1 MKRMSLSIII
11 CQICLL
17 AIAQQLGERV
27 EAYTDKSCYLTGE
40 RIHVSV
46 LITEKDHNA
55 LNLSKV
61 AYVEIADTARMVAH
75 AMMYLKDGQ
84 GWAELSLPE
93 GIHSG
98 NYLLTAY
105 TRAMRNEGEKSF
117 CRKIISVINPNG
129 ISQLD
134 NVTFMK
140 EENQKENKS
149 IKEYQAGQGVRVA
162 LPNDSAMIIRT
173 LSVVRGNLRTAEYTL
188 EGYVGKAASQQSTKN
203 YVPEIEGHIVMA
215 CSSNDTQPVTSR
227 MVMIGKGADV
237 YDGQRQVDGTWLYYT
252 HDIYSAQPTL
262 LNGYDNELN
271 PAPLEFLTPY
281 VQSLPES
288 LPGLQVWCSEQDL
301 RERSIGAQQERALVA
316 WMSRDTLAHTGEFL
330 SKKPDYCYDMDEYTK
345 FNTVREA
352 LLEFVKGVRKRKVHG
367 TNQLFT
373 ISESMKSYT
382 DWPALVLL
390 DGMPVYD
397 VDDILG
403 YDARLLKYIEVYSG
417 VFTFGTTVCQ
427 GVISFISR
435 HGLLSNYTLD
445 EGSRLVTYEFP
456 QDHPNCLIPSKSK
469 ISTVYWNPSVN
480 ARQVEFPAPHD
491 AGIYQII
498 LQGTDAKGL
507 PFESVSEI
515 RVN

>member
-1 MKRMSLSIII
+1 MKRISLSIII

-46 LITEKDHNA
+46 LITDKDHNA

-84 GWAELSLPE
+84 GWAEVSLPE

-117 CRKIISVINPNG
+117 CRKIISVVNPNG

-140 EENQKENKS
+140 GENQKGNNP

-162 LPNDSAMIIRT
+162 LPRDSAMIIRT
-173 LSVVRGNLRTAEYTL
+173 LSVVRGNLRTSEYTL
-188 EGYVGKAASQQSTKN
+188 EEYVGKSASQQRTSN
-203 YVPEIEGHIVMA
+203 YVAEMEGHIVMA
-215 CSSNDTQPVTSR
+215 RPSSATQTETSR

-237 YDGQRQVDGTWLYYT
+237 YDGQRQADGTWYYYT
-252 HDIYSAQPTL
+252 HDVHSAQPTL

-271 PAPLEFLTPY
+271 PAPLEFISPY
-281 VQSLPES
+281 AQSLPES
-288 LPGLQVWCSEQDL
+288 LPGLQVWCSEQEL
-301 RERSIGAQQERALVA
+301 KERSIGAQQERALVA

-330 SKKPDYCYDMDEYTK
+330 SKRPDYSYDMDEYTK

>member
-1 MKRMSLSIII
+1 MKRVILTIFI
-11 CQICLL
+11 CQACLL
-17 AIAQQLGERV
+17 LNAQQLGERV

-40 RIHVSV
+40 RMHVSV
-46 LITEKDHNA
+46 LVTDKNHNT
-55 LNLSKV
+55 LDLSKV

-84 GWAELSLPE
+84 GWAEVSLPE
-93 GIHSG
+93 GMHSG
-98 NYLLTAY
+98 NYMLTAY
-105 TRAMRNEGEKSF
+105 TRAMRNEGEKAF
-117 CRKIISVINPNG
+117 CRKIISVINPEG
-129 ISQLD
+129 TSQLD
-134 NVTFMK
+134 NITFMK
-140 EENQKENKS
+140 EEDHKLS
-149 IKEYQAGQGVRVA
+149 IIIKEYQAGQGVRVA
-162 LPNDSAMIIRT
+162 LPKDSAMIIRT
-173 LSVVRGNLRTAEYTL
+173 LSVVRGNLRTAEYTMD
-188 EGYVGKAASQQSTKN
+188 GYVGKNSSQIANN
-203 YVPEIEGHIVMA
+203 YVAEMEGHIVMA
-215 CSSNDTQPVTSR
+215 RSSNSIKTETSR

-237 YDGQRQVDGTWLYYT
+237 YDGQQQADGTWLYYT
-252 HDIYSAQPTL
+252 HDVHAAQPTL
-262 LNGYDNELN
+262 INGYDNELK
-271 PAPLEFLTPY
+271 PAPLEFITPY

-288 LPGLQVWCSEQDL
+288 LPRLQVWCSEQEL
-301 RERSIGAQQERALVA
+301 KERSIGAQQEQALVA

-330 SKKPDYCYDMDEYTK
+330 SKRPDYSYDMDEYTK

-373 ISESMKSYT
+373 ISENKKNYT

-427 GVISFISR
+427 GVISFVSR

-456 QDHPNCLIPSKSK
+456 QDHPNCLIPAKSK
-469 ISTVYWNPSVN
+469 ISTVYWNPAVN
-480 ARQVEFPAPHD
+480 ARQTEFPAPQD
-491 AGIYQII
+491 AGNYQII
-498 LQGTDAKGL
+498 LQGTDAEGH
-507 PFESVSEI
+507 PFESISEI

>member
-1 MKRMSLSIII
+1 
-11 CQICLL
+11 
-17 AIAQQLGERV
+17 
-27 EAYTDKSCYLTGE
+27 
-40 RIHVSV
+40 
-46 LITEKDHNA
+46 
-55 LNLSKV
+55 
-61 AYVEIADTARMVAH
+61 
-75 AMMYLKDGQ
+75 
-84 GWAELSLPE
+84 
-93 GIHSG
+93 
-98 NYLLTAY
+98 
-105 TRAMRNEGEKSF
+105 
-117 CRKIISVINPNG
+117 
-129 ISQLD
+129 
-134 NVTFMK
+134 
-140 EENQKENKS
+140 
-149 IKEYQAGQGVRVA
+149 
-162 LPNDSAMIIRT
+162 
-173 LSVVRGNLRTAEYTL
+173 
-188 EGYVGKAASQQSTKN
+188 
-203 YVPEIEGHIVMA
+203 
-215 CSSNDTQPVTSR
+215 
-227 MVMIGKGADV
+227 
-237 YDGQRQVDGTWLYYT
+237 
-252 HDIYSAQPTL
+252 
-262 LNGYDNELN
+262 
-271 PAPLEFLTPY
+271 
-281 VQSLPES
+281 
-288 LPGLQVWCSEQDL
+288 
-301 RERSIGAQQERALVA
+301 
-316 WMSRDTLAHTGEFL
+316 
-330 SKKPDYCYDMDEYTK
+330 EYTK